1 MNEGFEV
8 VKDKKMSK
16 EQKKTEKTQIPMCYQ
31 GPCPVKI
38 EDAESGSK
46 AFMPVELSDGW
57 QMDVVKLD
65 KGVIQDLK
73 EGEEVSDILFSVFQ
87 EGRKVHITC
96 LAELKG
102 SGQEH
107 KANKAVSQM
116 EKTATYLTETEKYL
130 SLSEYLAPNYMMA
143 AIVGAP
149 DKKIPKCTS
158 RKDSNLYKWLFRMSK
173 QRGHIKNMEGLLFYV
188 QLNKEA
194 KCCQLLGNTAPYTV
208 SCHAS
213 NGKRIPVPQALEELL
228 ARIFKEGIIK

>member
-1 MNEGFEV
+1 MA
-8 VKDKKMSK
+8 KDKNRSK
-16 EQKKTEKTQIPMCYQ
+16 GQKETGKTQIAIQYQ
-31 GPCPVKI
+31 GSCPVKI

-73 EGEEVSDILFSVFQ
+73 EGEEISDILFSVFQ
-87 EGRKVHITC
+87 DKREVRITC

-116 EKTATYLTETEKYL
+116 EKTATYLTETEKYPF
-130 SLSEYLAPNYMMA
+130 LSEYLAPNYMMA

-149 DKKIPKCTS
+149 DKKIPKCTVQ
-158 RKDSNLYKWLFRMSK
+158 KDNNLCKWLFRMSK
-173 QRGHIKNMEGLLFYV
+173 QQAHIKNMKGLLFYV

-194 KCCQLLGNTAPYTV
+194 KCCQLSGNTAPYTV

-228 ARIFKEGIIK
+228 TRISKEGIIK